1 MFKTIS
7 KWYSNVTGS
16 NTKYTPTA
24 AIRDQLLE
32 RRPLPIG
39 RTEWEA
45 FVDRIF
51 SGLCVPGLTRESVTF
66 ALADQILHLG
76 PTEDFKEDA
85 FFIHALRKFSVNQT
99 AVDMRKEAHETAK
112 ARLAKEEA
120 EKANASNVTILTQS
134 EVTQT
139 IASVTDVQ
147 KDSVRH

>member
-1 MFKTIS
+1 MFKTLH
-7 KWYSNVTGS
+7 KWYANVTGS
-16 NTKYTPTA
+16 NTKYTPPN

-39 RTEWEA
+39 KTEWEA

-51 SGLCVPGLTRESVTF
+51 SGLCVPGLTRESVAF

-85 FFIHALRKFSVNQT
+85 FFIHALRKFAVNQT
-99 AVDMRKEAHETAK
+99 ADDMRKEIRDIAK

-120 EKANASNVTILTQS
+120 EKAEASKVTQLTLS
-134 EVTQT
+134 EVTPNLT
-139 IASVTDVQ
+139 GAADVQ
-147 KDSVRH
+147 KDNSA